1 MLMCLTFCGISSA
14 QRSIDLSTLQETK
27 GVKETI
33 STRDI
38 VEMSDGIVVTYNFTT
53 IRLQDDPIYNGATLV
68 NIDGF
73 WPNCNDGEP
82 STLSRMDTFIV
93 PNKCT
98 KVVVMDSAFVEF
110 PMELSPARPVF
121 HNKVPHI
128 DAGTLYI
135 QNETLTSSAYY
146 EAKTIKVGKSVT
158 STQTQGDV
166 NFLQGNHKLI
176 GNQIELQSGT
186 TISTGA
192 TVEIKN
198 N

>member
-1 MLMCLTFCGISSA
+1 MCLTFCGISSA

-38 VEMSDGIVVTYNFTT
+38 VEMSDG
-53 IRLQDDPIYNGATLV
+53 DPIYNGATLV

-110 PMELSPARPVF
+110 PMEQSPARPVF

>member
-1 MLMCLTFCGISSA
+1 
-14 QRSIDLSTLQETK
+14 
-27 GVKETI
+27 
-33 STRDI
+33 
-38 VEMSDGIVVTYNFTT
+38 
-53 IRLQDDPIYNGATLV
+53 
-68 NIDGF
+68 
-73 WPNCNDGEP
+73 
-82 STLSRMDTFIV
+82 
-93 PNKCT
+93 
-98 KVVVMDSAFVEF
+98 MDSAFVEF